1 MSQDQARGVH
11 LTDKQIVFGVMAA
24 TVVVVV
30 AFLCGVFVGRGVR
43 ALRPAADAAMTA
55 GAVVPDPVPAAAD
68 TGPPAAAGQ
77 PATGPAGAGGPLS
90 YPGRLTASVPLA
102 ETLPAAQV
110 PMTPPEPPA
119 ESTGPDESAGGTSP
133 VAAVPGRPEDTPTG
147 GFTVQVFA
155 VRRRTEAQEI
165 VDRLKKKGF
174 PAYVWTP
181 APGDRVGGFRV
192 RVGAFSSRQ
201 EAEAMAIRLQK
212 EEKFTPWI
220 TR

>member
-1 MSQDQARGVH
+1 MSQEQARGVH

-43 ALRPAADAAMTA
+43 ALRPGAEPAMTA
-55 GAVVPDPVPAAAD
+55 GAVVPDAVPGDNETLPPPVGAPAA
-68 TGPPAAAGQ
+68 GGAAAPGS
-77 PATGPAGAGGPLS
+77 LS
-90 YPGRLTASVPLA
+90 YPDRLTA
-102 ETLPAAQV
+102 
-110 PMTPPEPPA
+110 PEPPS
-119 ESTGPDESAGGTSP
+119 ESLPASPAPEPPSAPPAQTGDTADGGAGATP
-133 VAAVPGRPEDTPTG
+133 ATATPGRAGEPVTG

-155 VRRRTEAQEI
+155 VRRKAEAQEI
-165 VDRLKKKGF
+165 ADRLVKRGF

-192 RVGAFSSRQ
+192 RVGSFASRQ
-201 EAEAMAIRLQK
+201 EAEAMGARLQK
-212 EEKFTPWI
+212 EEKLTPWI

>member
-30 AFLCGVFVGRGVR
+30 AFLCGVFVGRGVL
-43 ALRPAADAAMTA
+43 AVRPGADTAMTA
-55 GAVVPDPVPAAAD
+55 GAVVPDPVPATAD
-68 TGPPAAAGQ
+68 TGIPAAAGQ
-77 PATGPAGAGGPLS
+77 PATGAAGAGGPLS
-90 YPGRLTASVPLA
+90 YPGRLTASEPLP
-102 ETLPAAQV
+102 ETLPAAQAPV
-110 PMTPPEPPA
+110 TPPEPPA
-119 ESTGPDESAGGTSP
+119 ESTGPDDTTAGVSAA
-133 VAAVPGRPEDTPTG
+133 AAVSNRPAETPTG

-155 VRRRTEAQEI
+155 VRRKPEAQEI

-174 PAYVWTP
+174 PAYVWDP
-181 APGDRVGGFRV
+181 APGDRLGGFRV
-192 RVGAFSSRQ
+192 RVGSFSSRQ
-201 EAEAMAIRLQK
+201 EAEAMATRLQK